1 MAGRC
6 PRIRL
11 TPEERR
17 VVNKVAHIT
26 RCDESWFSLADEWGR
41 GNGQYDEVYD
51 MERHYRVSLRFGLK
65 LLNESFMS
73 SDDNLGEMYPSE
85 ALVWTALLRRLG
97 VKW

>member
-1 MAGRC
+1 
-6 PRIRL
+6 
-11 TPEERR
+11 
-17 VVNKVAHIT
+17 
-26 RCDESWFSLADEWGR
+26 
-41 GNGQYDEVYD
+41 

-73 SDDNLGEMYPSE
+73 SDDNMGEMYPSE